1 MRSYFYVALTILLT
15 VYGQIIIKARATAL
29 GSTHGGWRFLS
40 TMFLDV
46 WVLSGLI
53 SAVAASA
60 TWMMAVRTTQLSL
73 VYPIMALTFV
83 FVPLLAVLA
92 FGEKL
97 SSVQLAGLCLI
108 VIGVGLSAIRL

>member
-1 MRSYFYVALTILLT
+1 MGSYFYIALTILLT

-29 GSTHGGWRFLS
+29 GSTHGGWHFLS
-40 TMFLDV
+40 AMFLDV